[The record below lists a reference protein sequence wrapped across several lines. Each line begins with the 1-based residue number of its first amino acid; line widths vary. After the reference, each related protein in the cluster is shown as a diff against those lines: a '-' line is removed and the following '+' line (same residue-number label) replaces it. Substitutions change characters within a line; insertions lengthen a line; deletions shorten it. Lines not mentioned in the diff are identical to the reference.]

1 MRDGGETAP
10 TADTLS
16 CPLDIHQPVCQAV
29 SLAVGLGDMVTIRSS
44 QMRPFKDRS
53 A

>member
-1 MRDGGETAP
+1 MRDGGETAS
-10 TADTLS
+10 TANTLS
-16 CPLDIHQPVCQAV
+16 CPLAIHQPICQAV
-29 SLAVGLGDMVTIRSS
+29 SLALGLGNTVTIPWS